1 MIADAIRMAV
11 AAVGLSPHGGRE
23 LRIPN
28 PKSWR
33 RSNSGSARE
42 INRRLDASGAAT
54 RRPSKTQRGLCVC
67 VGLPQEGRSRTSA
80 RTAVSPL
87 GPAQIGHL
95 VSQRLCRGKT
105 ASKRLRCTGPAE
117 RCHSALVR
125 HPRQGKDHESQPVFL
140 DISRREAKLPSGIV
154 FVADAVRTQA
164 AVANDEIDFISQ
176 AMPRLTA
183 LIEKVPE
190 RKQQLTTT
198 LDAVGSGVV
207 AAREALASSDTLSL
221 AAVTCVRDQAIAAR
235 HQICHAELALRLG
248 KPGPADAAL
257 ADAAD
262 LLNTLAPREGSFGH

>member
-1 MIADAIRMAV
+1 M
-11 AAVGLSPHGGRE
+11 
-23 LRIPN
+23 
-28 PKSWR
+28 
-33 RSNSGSARE
+33 
-42 INRRLDASGAAT
+42 
-54 RRPSKTQRGLCVC
+54 
-67 VGLPQEGRSRTSA
+67 
-80 RTAVSPL
+80 
-87 GPAQIGHL
+87 
-95 VSQRLCRGKT
+95 
-105 ASKRLRCTGPAE
+105 
-117 RCHSALVR
+117 
-125 HPRQGKDHESQPVFL
+125 
-140 DISRREAKLPSGIV
+140 PSGIV